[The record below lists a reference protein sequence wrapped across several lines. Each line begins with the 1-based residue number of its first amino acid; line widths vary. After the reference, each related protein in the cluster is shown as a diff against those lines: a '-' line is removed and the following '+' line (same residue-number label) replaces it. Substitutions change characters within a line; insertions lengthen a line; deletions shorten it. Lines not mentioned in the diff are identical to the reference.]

1 MNLRR
6 LAELPSRA
14 LGARA
19 VKRLCSSTQ
28 GSVMLIKGGRW
39 RRGAFEPRDP
49 GDVWEEEAEENK
61 IFPLCFSEKDVFIAD
76 PKLPLLSF
84 SLS

>member
-1 MNLRR
+1 
-6 LAELPSRA
+6 
-14 LGARA
+14 
-19 VKRLCSSTQ
+19 
-28 GSVMLIKGGRW
+28 MLIKGGRW
-39 RRGAFEPRDP
+39 RLGAFEPRDP